1 MSQTNALNLREA
13 KEVKMGLNS
22 FGNKIPEVFE
32 WSECVTDQCFES
44 GKVKGVKL
52 GLTRLAPV
60 S

>member
-1 MSQTNALNLREA
+1 MSQTNALNLKEA

-22 FGNKIPEVFE
+22 FGTKILEISE

-44 GKVKGVKL
+44 GRVKGVKL
-52 GLTRLAPV
+52 GLTRLTPV